1 MIKMEYFIEGQYYPQ
16 QKVAK
21 QLIES
26 GCFSLDPKKECIARV
41 SGIVFSKNIVYIFFP
56 KGYVLSN
63 DDKNNLYLGKLLF
76 KTITKY
82 KNSSMLTEEEAS
94 WLGSTNKNILYL
106 DTIKWLITDY
116 LSHGIFSISD
126 RKYELQGPGRID
138 WNKTIKNDLPFI
150 TNNNLIYLNLITHK
164 NENKNSIISIIHEN
178 IVLEI
183 IHKFGWLFDLNH
195 PKEKTFINLTIE
207 QQILLLEKELRT
219 TYKTRDIK
227 LIQNLLIYLKDTEN
241 NYFSIMLL
249 TPYFYSIWEQ
259 MLKLAFK
266 HDSTL
271 MEKVPKPYWYL
282 TGNPFKLYTKQIPD
296 ILISKDNTL
305 LIIDAKYYSI
315 KPKNVKKFPG
325 WESIVKQLYYNLSL
339 NNIGFQKIKNIF
351 IMPSSLQPKTYEYLG
366 YSSVEDKENELGLVL
381 AYSLDLQVILESYI
395 SGNRP
400 TNILEQLVKDT
411 YLRPN

>member
-1 MIKMEYFIEGQYYPQ
+1 
-16 QKVAK
+16 
-21 QLIES
+21 
-26 GCFSLDPKKECIARV
+26 
-41 SGIVFSKNIVYIFFP
+41 
-56 KGYVLSN
+56 
-63 DDKNNLYLGKLLF
+63 
-76 KTITKY
+76 
-82 KNSSMLTEEEAS
+82 
-94 WLGSTNKNILYL
+94 
-106 DTIKWLITDY
+106 
-116 LSHGIFSISD
+116 
-126 RKYELQGPGRID
+126 
-138 WNKTIKNDLPFI
+138 
-150 TNNNLIYLNLITHK
+150 
-164 NENKNSIISIIHEN
+164 
-178 IVLEI
+178 
-183 IHKFGWLFDLNH
+183 GWLFDLNH

-271 MEKVPKPYWYL
+271 MGKVPKPYWYL